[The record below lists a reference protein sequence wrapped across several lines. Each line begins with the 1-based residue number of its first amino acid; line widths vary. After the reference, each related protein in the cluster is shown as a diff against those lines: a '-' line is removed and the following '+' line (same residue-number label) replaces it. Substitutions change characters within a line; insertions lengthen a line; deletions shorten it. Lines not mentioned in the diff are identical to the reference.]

1 MTSIGERDE
10 RGRYLPGTSGNPHG
24 RPPGRTPRALNALA
38 DEALAAVL
46 DHDLRVVRDQSADP
60 RLCKEAMDRL
70 VRLGARRITVDPPE
84 TVDDAADQIVE
95 VIRRHVT
102 DRHALDAIV
111 RDLCALSGP
120 DEGQSRDTTV
130 PSS

>member
-1 MTSIGERDE
+1 MTDIGARDE

-46 DHDLRVVRDQSADP
+46 AHDLRVVRDQHPEP

-70 VRLGARRITVDPPE
+70 VRLGARRITPDPPE
-84 TVDDAADQIVE
+84 SVEDAADQIVE

-102 DRHALDAIV
+102 DRHALHAIV
-111 RDLCALSGP
+111 RDLHALSDP
-120 DEGQSRDTTV
+120 EEGATV

>member
-1 MTSIGERDE
+1 MTSIGERDAQ
-10 RGRYLPGTSGNPHG
+10 GRYLPGASGNPRG

-46 DHDLRVVRDQSADP
+46 AHDLRVVRDQSAEP

-84 TVDDAADQIVE
+84 SVEDAADQIVE
-95 VIRRHVT
+95 IIRRHVT
-102 DRHALDAIV
+102 DRHTLAAVV
-111 RDLCALSGP
+111 RDFHALSHP
-120 DEGQSRDTTV
+120 DEDEG
-130 PSS
+130 